1 LSRLEKDQN
10 GIELMNSVK
19 GDFANLSEELTDDAV
34 SIEDIDEV
42 LQTLER
48 ATSSE
53 TEIEEPL
60 IEESS
65 SAAESD
71 EASGEEVELDLSAGE
86 MDKTSDPI
94 RVYMREMGVV
104 PLLTREQEV
113 SIAKRIERGQKRAEK
128 AIARSPIAVVELFRI
143 GDELAEGK
151 LNIRDVVAF
160 SDQMET
166 EEHEDRSEE
175 YLQWT
180 IEGLNNIKL
189 LYKRGLKEFEKF
201 ADEQKISRG
210 KRSKKLLRYRR
221 KLARTR
227 LEIAQ
232 EIRGLHLKE
241 AARQRLI
248 AAIGVVHREV
258 RALEREID
266 AANEKLKRK
275 GLKPDKQ
282 KEFRKQIAIAKK
294 RLKEIELEHHLSPLE
309 IKRSHQM
316 IAISEAQT
324 AQAKHEL
331 TEANLRLVV
340 SIAKKYQ
347 NRGLQ
352 FLDLIQEGNLGL
364 MKGVDKFD
372 WRRGYKFSTYAT
384 WWIRQAITRAIADQA
399 RTIRIPVHMIE
410 VINKLK
416 NTSRE
421 LVRELG
427 REPTTEEIAKKMDT
441 SVDKVRKARKL
452 MQDPISLE
460 TPIGENGDS
469 QLGDLIE
476 DKSSESPAARVIT
489 SNLREIAGDVLQT
502 LSPREERVIRL
513 RFGLDNGGHERTLEE
528 VGQNFN
534 VTRERIRQ
542 IEAKALRKLRHPSR
556 ARLLKNF
563 LEGEGQ

>member
-1 LSRLEKDQN
+1 LARLEKDQS
-10 GIELMNSVK
+10 IELMNSGPGEFV
-19 GDFANLSEELTDDAV
+19 NLSEELTDDAV

-65 SAAESD
+65 SAVES
-71 EASGEEVELDLSAGE
+71 EEGMSEEVELDLSAGE

-94 RVYMREMGVV
+94 RVYMREMGV
-104 PLLTREQEV
+104 EQEV

-143 GDELAEGK
+143 GDELAAGT

-180 IEGLNNIKL
+180 IEGLNNIQN
-189 LYKRGLKEFEKF
+189 LYKRGLKEFERYS
-201 ADEQKISRG
+201 DELKISRG
-210 KRSKKLLRYRR
+210 KRSKKLLRLRR

-227 LEIAQ
+227 LEIAT
-232 EIRGLHLKE
+232 EIRSLHLKE

-248 AAIGVVHREV
+248 SAIGAVHRET

-266 AANEKLKRK
+266 SNTEKLKRK
-275 GLKPDKQ
+275 GLKADKQ
-282 KEFRKQIAIAKK
+282 KELKKHIANARK
-294 RLKEIELEHHLSPLE
+294 RLKEIEIEHHLSPLE

-316 IAISEAQT
+316 IAVSEAQT

-399 RTIRIPVHMIE
+399 RTIRIPVHM
-410 VINKLK
+410 
-416 NTSRE
+416 
-421 LVRELG
+421 
-427 REPTTEEIAKKMDT
+427 
-441 SVDKVRKARKL
+441 
-452 MQDPISLE
+452 
-460 TPIGENGDS
+460 
-469 QLGDLIE
+469 
-476 DKSSESPAARVIT
+476 
-489 SNLREIAGDVLQT
+489 
-502 LSPREERVIRL
+502 
-513 RFGLDNGGHERTLEE
+513 
-528 VGQNFN
+528 
-534 VTRERIRQ
+534 
-542 IEAKALRKLRHPSR
+542 
-556 ARLLKNF
+556 
-563 LEGEGQ
+563 

>member
-1 LSRLEKDQN
+1 MS
-10 GIELMNSVK
+10 
-19 GDFANLSEELTDDAV
+19 
-34 SIEDIDEV
+34 
-42 LQTLER
+42 
-48 ATSSE
+48 
-53 TEIEEPL
+53 
-60 IEESS
+60 
-65 SAAESD
+65 
-71 EASGEEVELDLSAGE
+71 EEVELDLSAGE

-143 GDELAEGK
+143 GDELAAGA

-180 IEGLNNIKL
+180 IEGLNNIRN
-189 LYKRGLKEFEKF
+189 LYKRGLKEFERYS
-201 ADEQKISRG
+201 DELKISRG

-227 LEIAQ
+227 LEIAT
-232 EIRGLHLKE
+232 EIRSLHLKE

-248 AAIGVVHREV
+248 SAIGAVYKEARN
-258 RALEREID
+258 LEREIESN
-266 AANEKLKRK
+266 NEKLKRK
-275 GLKPDKQ
+275 GVKADKA
-282 KEFRKQIAIAKK
+282 KEYRKNVATARK
-294 RLKEIELEHHLSPLE
+294 RLKEIEIEHHLSPLE

-372 WRRGYKFSTYAT
+372 WRRGYEFSTYAT
-384 WWIRQAITRAIADQA
+384 WWIRQATTRAIADQA
-399 RTIRIPVHMIE
+399 RTIRIPVHMVE
-410 VINKLK
+410 TINKV
-416 NTSRE
+416 
-421 LVRELG
+421 VRVQRQLLQELG
-427 REPTTEEIAKKMDT
+427 REPT
-441 SVDKVRKARKL
+441 VDELAVRAEMTPVKVREILRIN
-452 MQDPISLE
+452 QDTVSLE
-460 TPIGENGDS
+460 QPMGDEEDFS
-469 QLGDLIE
+469 LSDVIE
-476 DKSSESPAARVIT
+476 DQGAVVPADAAARALLNEAVKQAL
-489 SNLREIAGDVLQT
+489 SELSEREQKV
-502 LSPREERVIRL
+502 VRL
-513 RFGLDNGGHERTLEE
+513 RFGLDDGQMRTLEE
-528 VGQNFN
+528 VGKEFG

-542 IEAKALRKLRHPSR
+542 IESKTLAKLRHPMRSSR
-556 ARLLKNF
+556 LRDYLD
-563 LEGEGQ
+563 EE

>member
-1 LSRLEKDQN
+1 
-10 GIELMNSVK
+10 MNSVK
-19 GDFANLSEELTDDAV
+19 GEFVNLSEELTDDAV

-48 ATSSE
+48 ATSGE

-65 SAAESD
+65 SAAES
-71 EASGEEVELDLSAGE
+71 EEGLNEEVELDLSAGE

-143 GDELAEGK
+143 GDELAAGA

-180 IEGLNNIKL
+180 IEGLNNIRG
-189 LYKRGLKEFEKF
+189 LYKRGLKEYEKF
-201 ADEQKISRG
+201 AEELRASRG

-227 LEIAQ
+227 LEIAT
-232 EIRGLHLKE
+232 EIRSLHLKE

-248 AAIGVVHREV
+248 SAIGAVYKETRN
-258 RALEREID
+258 LDREIEGY
-266 AANEKLKRK
+266 NEKLRRK
-275 GLKPDKQ
+275 GLKADKQ
-282 KEFRKQIAIAKK
+282 KEFRKHIATARK
-294 RLKEIELEHHLSPLE
+294 RLKEIEAEHHLSPLE

-410 VINKLK
+410 TINKLIR
-416 NTSRE
+416 TSRS
-421 LVRELG
+421 LVQELG
-427 REPTTEEIAKKMDT
+427 REPTSEEIARKMDIPV
-441 SVDKVRKARKL
+441 SKVRKVLKIA
-452 MQDPISLE
+452 QEPISLE
-460 TPIGENGDS
+460 TPIGEEEDS
-469 QLGDLIE
+469 HLGDFIE
-476 DKSSESPAARVIT
+476 DKSILNPADAVVA
-489 SNLREIAGDVLQT
+489 SNLREITDEVLAT
-502 LSPREERVIRL
+502 LTPREEKVIKL
-513 RFGLDNGGHERTLEE
+513 RFGLGTTGSEHTLEE
-528 VGQNFN
+528 VGQHFA

-556 ARLLKNF
+556 SRKLKAF
-563 LEGEGQ
+563 LDGAPR

>member
-1 LSRLEKDQN
+1 MS
-10 GIELMNSVK
+10 SAK
-19 GDFANLSEELTDDAV
+19 GEFVNLSEELTDDAV

-53 TEIEEPL
+53 AEIEEPL

-65 SAAESD
+65 SVVESD
-71 EASGEEVELDLSAGE
+71 EAMSEEVELDLSAGE

-94 RVYMREMGVV
+94 RVYMREMGAV

-180 IEGLNNIKL
+180 IEGLNNIRQ
-189 LYKRGLKEFEKF
+189 LYKRGLKELEKF
-201 ADEQKISRG
+201 ADEQRISRG

-258 RALEREID
+258 RALEREIES
-266 AANEKLKRK
+266 ASEKLKRK
-275 GLKPDKQ
+275 GVKPDKQ
-282 KEFRKQIAIAKK
+282 KEYRKQVATARK
-294 RLKEIELEHHLSPLE
+294 RLKEIEAEHHLAPLE

-316 IAISEAQT
+316 IAVSEAHT

-410 VINKLK
+410 TINKLIR
-416 NTSRE
+416 TSRS
-421 LVRELG
+421 LVQELG
-427 REPTTEEIAKKMDT
+427 REPTSEEIARKMDIPV
-441 SVDKVRKARKL
+441 SKVRKVLKIA
-452 MQDPISLE
+452 QEPISLE
-460 TPIGENGDS
+460 TPIGEEEDS
-469 QLGDLIE
+469 HLGDFIE
-476 DKSSESPAARVIT
+476 DKSILNPADAVVA
-489 SNLREIAGDVLQT
+489 SNLREITDEVLAT
-502 LSPREERVIRL
+502 LTPREEKVIKM
-513 RFGLDNGGHERTLEE
+513 RFGLGTTGSEHTLEE
-528 VGQNFN
+528 VGQHFA

-556 ARLLKNF
+556 SRKLKAF
-563 LEGEGQ
+563 LDGAPH